1 VTVDSI
7 LGGSEERLEL
17 FLLGEVEERLE
28 DGIFM
33 RIFEIVVNDVNCSE
47 RIK

>member
-1 VTVDSI
+1 VTVDSV
-7 LGGSEERLEL
+7 LSGSEERLEL

-28 DGIFM
+28 DGIFV
-33 RIFEIVVNDVNCSE
+33 RVFEVVVNDVDCSE